1 MQDAKEEVRSRLAIE
16 DVIGEYVQLR
26 RSGRNFKGLSPFGQ
40 ERTPSFYVSPEKQIW
55 HDFSSGRGGD
65 VFSFVM
71 EVEGLGFREALEL
84 LARKAG
90 VEIEQYRGEGGKE
103 LAQRKIRLYS
113 ALDSAANYY
122 SQSLLRNKMAL
133 EYVRDIR
140 KLTGQTVADFRI
152 GYAPDARNGL
162 IEFLRKKGYSENELA
177 DAGLTNRYGGD
188 LFRGRITIPLMDS
201 QGQVVGFTARILTDD
216 PNAPKYINTPSTML
230 YDKSRHV
237 FGLHLA
243 KDAIRTNDYAV
254 LVEGN
259 MDVIAS
265 HQAGVRTAVATAG
278 TALTE
283 GHLRA
288 LMRLSGN
295 VRLSFDADKAGLNAT
310 ERAIPIAQT
319 LGVNLSIIAIAS
331 NPLAQGAKDPDEL
344 ISRDVKLWEAVIDD
358 AVPAVDWVLERYRE
372 REDLTSAQG
381 KRDLT
386 SAALELIGRLKDPVE
401 AEHYMN
407 KVADM
412 TETTL
417 EALQNKAALGTR
429 QEERRL
435 KEVRVPTEPARDTRT
450 DTFVDSLLAIAVL
463 EADVRALLGPDVVG
477 LLEGERQIL
486 ARYLGDHPREP
497 VPPLPEAL
505 KEIEMYGNIILLRS
519 DARYGSLESDDRIYE
534 AARLLRQIKTQKS
547 NEHKSRL
554 LSQLRDAEIT
564 HDEARAESLRQELNT
579 LIKETK

>member
-40 ERTPSFYVSPEKQIW
+40 EKTASFYVSPEKQIW

-90 VEIEQYRGEGGKE
+90 VELEQYRGEGGRD
-103 LAQRKIRLYS
+103 LADRKKRLLS

-122 SQSLLRNKMAL
+122 SQSLLRNKGAL
-133 EYVRDIR
+133 EYVRDVR

-152 GYAPDARNGL
+152 GYAPDARSGL
-162 IEFLRKKGYSENELA
+162 IEFLRKKGYTDQELA

-201 QGQVVGFTARILTDD
+201 QGQVVGFTARILRDE
-216 PNAPKYINTPSTML
+216 PNAPKYINTPSTLL

-243 KDAIRTNDYAV
+243 KDAIRTSDYAV

-295 VRLSFDADKAGLNAT
+295 VRLSFDADKAGVNAT
-310 ERAIPIAQT
+310 ERAIPIAQS
-319 LGVNLSIIAIAS
+319 LGVNLSIVSI
-331 NPLAQGAKDPDEL
+331 GDRAKDPDEL
-344 ISRDVKLWEAVIDD
+344 IARDVALWQEVID
-358 AVPAVDWVLERYRE
+358 AAEPAVDWVLARYQE
-372 REDLTSAQG
+372 REDLSTAEG
-381 KRDLT
+381 KRVFT
-386 SAALELIGRLKDPVE
+386 TAALELISRLGDPVE

-407 KVADM
+407 KVAQM
-412 TETTL
+412 TGTSL
-417 EALQNKAALGTR
+417 DALQSKAALGVKA
-429 QEERRL
+429 EERRL
-435 KEVRVPTEPARDTRT
+435 KQVKATPAPIKESRADSV
-450 DTFVDSLLAIAVL
+450 VDSLLAIATL
-463 EADVRALLGPDVVG
+463 EPDVRALLQPDITELMTG
-477 LLEGERQIL
+477 DRQRL
-486 ARYLGDHPREP
+486 AQYLGENLRGPLN
-497 VPPLPEAL
+497 PLPDAL
-505 KEIEMYGNIILLRS
+505 KEVEMYGNIIVLRA
-519 DARYGSLESDDRIYE
+519 DARYGSSSSEDRIYE
-534 AARLLRQIKTQKS
+534 AARLLRQIKTEKN
-547 NEHKSRL
+547 NEDKARL
-554 LSQLRDAEIT
+554 VGELREAEAS
-564 HDEARAESLRQELNT
+564 HDEARAQRLRQELNQV
-579 LIKETK
+579 IKRT

>member
-90 VEIEQYRGEGGKE
+90 VEIEQFRGEGGRD
-103 LAQRKIRLYS
+103 LAERKKRLLS

-122 SQSLLRNKMAL
+122 SQSLLRNKTAL

-152 GYAPDARNGL
+152 GYAPDSRQGL
-162 IEFLRKKGYSENELA
+162 IEFLRKKGYTDAELA

-188 LFRGRITIPLMDS
+188 LFRGRVTIPLMDS
-201 QGQVVGFTARILTDD
+201 QGQVVGFTARILRDE
-216 PNAPKYINTPSTML
+216 PNAPKYINTPSTLL

-243 KDAIRTNDYAV
+243 KDAIRMSDYAV

-288 LMRLSGN
+288 LMRFSGN
-295 VRLSFDADKAGLNAT
+295 VRLSFDADKAGVNAT

-319 LGVNLSIIAIAS
+319 LGVNLSIISIAKHPS
-331 NPLAQGAKDPDEL
+331 AGGAKDPDEL
-344 ISRDVKLWEAVIDD
+344 IASDVTLWQAVID
-358 AVPAVDWVLERYRE
+358 AALPAVDWVLERYQE
-372 REDLTSAQG
+372 REDLTTAEG
-381 KRDLT
+381 KRVFT
-386 SAALELIGRLKDPVE
+386 SAALALIRRLRDPVE

-407 KVADM
+407 KVAEM
-412 TETTL
+412 TGTSL
-417 EALQNKAALGTR
+417 AALQDKAALGSTSH
-429 QEERRL
+429 EAEL
-435 KEVRVPTEPARDTRT
+435 KRVKAPSTPMKVSRADSLT
-450 DTFVDSLLAIAVL
+450 DSLLAIAVL
-463 EADVRALLGPDVVG
+463 EPDVRALLQAEVLE
-477 LLEGERQIL
+477 LLSDERQVL
-486 ARYLGDHPREP
+486 ARYLGENRRSTLS
-497 VPPLPEAL
+497 PLPEAL
-505 KEIEMYGNIILLRS
+505 KEIEMYGNIIVLRA
-519 DARYGSLESDDRIYE
+519 DARYGSYSSEDRIYE
-534 AARLLRQIKTQKS
+534 AARLLRQIKTEKNNERKS
-547 NEHKSRL
+547 HLVDELRAAE
-554 LSQLRDAEIT
+554 SQ
-564 HDEARAESLRQELNT
+564 HDEVCAESLRQELNK